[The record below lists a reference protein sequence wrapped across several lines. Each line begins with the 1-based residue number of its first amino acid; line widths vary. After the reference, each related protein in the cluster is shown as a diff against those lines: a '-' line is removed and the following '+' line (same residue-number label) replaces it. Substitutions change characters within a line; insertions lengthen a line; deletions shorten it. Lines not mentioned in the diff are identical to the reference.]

1 PKKFRKETTL
11 GNFNPERY
19 KSQPWLSYEIRTS
32 SPGLQE
38 STRSSS
44 RVTQKVFRH
53 PQMSADTSEYRKIIA
68 ITEAYLSKWLSRRVK
83 EDASVS
89 EAELREQARVI
100 YSAVFKESVGWLAN
114 FKKQCQ
120 VKLAKYHCKIACA
133 DISGVDSFP
142 AIAKQIVE
150 DGGYSYEQIYNC
162 DETVFYCKKSP
173 TTSTCTK
180 QRNKQK
186 APNSQGIDSV
196 CYSLAMLSDIESEDE
211 NESVT
216 LKPSATPGPSSA
228 TPAHILTIK
237 QFWKKF
243 NIHNAV
249 DTMAD
254 SWHEINVPTI
264 THAWTPLFPHL
275 KVECGG
281 ASGAQ
286 QLDNGSLLA

>member
-1 PKKFRKETTL
+1 
-11 GNFNPERY
+11 
-19 KSQPWLSYEIRTS
+19 
-32 SPGLQE
+32 
-38 STRSSS
+38 
-44 RVTQKVFRH
+44 
-53 PQMSADTSEYRKIIA
+53 
-68 ITEAYLSKWLSRRVK
+68 
-83 EDASVS
+83 
-89 EAELREQARVI
+89 
-100 YSAVFKESVGWLAN
+100 FKESVGWLAN

-150 DGGYSYEQIYNC
+150 DGGYSYEQIYDC

-286 QLDNGSLLA
+286 QLDNVESVRSVGAEFAEVIEDTVMNLVTFNSEENITKMLENDSDSSSDGEGQPEVIEKLTIVKLAKILAVQ